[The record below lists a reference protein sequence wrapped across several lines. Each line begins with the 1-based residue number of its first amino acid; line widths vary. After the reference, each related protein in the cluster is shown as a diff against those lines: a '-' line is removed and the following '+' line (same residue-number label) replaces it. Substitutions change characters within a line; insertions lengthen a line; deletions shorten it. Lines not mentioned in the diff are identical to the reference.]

1 MKTFTEI
8 RKGKMPPGEHV
19 HDEKFQGVS
28 IMIHKQGSSFV
39 AYVDGDKYD
48 TFSNKN
54 QAIKASQRIIKQLKA
69 KK

>member
-1 MKTFTEI
+1 MKTFKEL
-8 RKGKMPPGEHV
+8 RQGKTPPGEQAHK
-19 HDEKFQGVS
+19 EKFQGIDIV
-28 IMIHKQGSSFV
+28 IHKQGNSFV

-48 TFSNKN
+48 TFANKN